1 MIVCP
6 ACGYENKKRKKC
18 IRCGCV
24 LPLLLE
30 EPDRKTVEHIPVYV
44 DKEHIQNPSNW
55 TARNFA
61 ATTTILNIRKRN
73 GDDT

>member
-6 ACGYENKKRKKC
+6 ACGYENKKRKTC

-30 EPDRKTVEHIPVYV
+30 EPDRKRAEHIPVYV
-44 DKEHIQNPSNW
+44 DTEQIQNPDNW

-61 ATTTILNIRKRN
+61 ATTATLNWRKRN
-73 GDDT
+73 GDE